1 MDHTKSYVEKM
12 HSVDAELVGHAHKI
26 DMKLQSLCGNGFPL
40 FAVDMLAK
48 PYYLGVN
55 WPTTLR
61 ENKDGV
67 HSFTS
72 IFDAIIGIN
81 KLLLCNSEM
90 VILYDG
96 IKTIHNE
103 VFLISSKKE
112 KKLFL

>member
-1 MDHTKSYVEKM
+1 M

-67 HSFTS
+67 HFLTI
-72 IFDAIIGIN
+72 IF
-81 KLLLCNSEM
+81 
-90 VILYDG
+90 
-96 IKTIHNE
+96 
-103 VFLISSKKE
+103 
-112 KKLFL
+112 